1 MSRLDF
7 APKIDHI
14 KVTDIK
20 RGLGEFAPK
29 PDKAISFDALK
40 SALKKAGYTLASAD
54 VVVEGV
60 LVREDGGLWIESDKS
75 KQRFA
80 IEGDQLNGL
89 IKDIEPGS
97 RVELTGDWQTVGK
110 GAAKREVIRISS
122 AKKLT
127 ARSSQAAPTLEGNTE
142 GIALDKVQ
150 VSLEGVG
157 GGSGLFA
164 SSIRTTSPGLTV
176 YKGGAIV
183 PRYYYTRQHL
193 GNLKVDRHA
202 LRLGISY
209 TPTPTL
215 QLEAEIPYQRTTF
228 QDGNTSGSGK
238 SLGNITLWGKYR
250 FYRTLETWGDK
261 QAAVRLGAELP
272 TASKDA
278 PAEGQLAAPEF
289 VRQQVG
295 ANNGGYAFHADLN
308 YSQARRR
315 FIYGANVE
323 GVLRTE
329 RDGFCMG
336 HELRVNTDLE
346 YVLLPFNY
354 QTPGRELFLILET
367 SYVYRN
373 RGRIGGRTVSGSSAS
388 EFYVA
393 PGLQFTATPRFVV
406 EASFQVPVARNTGPL
421 SLRTDKS
428 LLVGVRYLY

>member
-20 RGLGEFAPK
+20 RGLGEFSPK
-29 PDKAISFDALK
+29 HDKAVSFDSLK

-60 LVREDGGLWIESDKS
+60 FVRDNGGWWVESDKS

-80 IEGDQLNGL
+80 IESDQLDAL
-89 IKDIEPGS
+89 IKDIDAGS
-97 RVELTGDWQTVGK
+97 RVEVIGDWQTVGK
-110 GAAKREVIRISS
+110 DGAKREVIRIS
-122 AKKLT
+122 T
-127 ARSSQAAPTLEGNTE
+127 ARKLAAVSSKAALNSETQTE
-142 GIALDKVQ
+142 EVALDKIH
-150 VSLEGVG
+150 VSIGGVTD
-157 GGSGLFA
+157 GSSLFA

-176 YKGGAIV
+176 YKGGAVV

-193 GNLKVDRHA
+193 GNLKVDRPA

-215 QLEAEIPYQRTTF
+215 QLEAEIPYHRTSF
-228 QDGNTSGSGK
+228 YDGNTSGSG
-238 SLGNITLWGKYR
+238 SGLGNVTLWGKYR

-261 QAAVRLGAELP
+261 QAAVRFGAELP
-272 TASKDA
+272 TAKKGA
-278 PAEGQLAAPEF
+278 PGEEQLAAPEF
-289 VRQQVG
+289 VRQQIG
-295 ANNGGYAFHADLN
+295 ANNGGLAFHTDLN

-315 FIYGANVE
+315 LIYGANIE

-329 RDGFCMG
+329 RGGFRMG

-346 YVLLPFNY
+346 YVLLPLKY
-354 QTPGRELFLILET
+354 QTPGRELFAILET
-367 SYVYRN
+367 SYVYRD

-388 EFYVA
+388 EFYLA
-393 PGLQFTATPRFVV
+393 PGLQFTATPRFVI
-406 EASFQVPVARNTGPL
+406 EASFQVPVARNVGPL
-421 SLRTDKS
+421 ALKTDKS
-428 LLVGVRYLY
+428 LLIGVRFLY